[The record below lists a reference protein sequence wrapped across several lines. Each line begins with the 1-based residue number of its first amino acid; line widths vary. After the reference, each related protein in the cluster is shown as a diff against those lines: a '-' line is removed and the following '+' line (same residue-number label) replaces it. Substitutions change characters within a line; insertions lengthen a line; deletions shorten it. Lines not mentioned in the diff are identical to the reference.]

1 MLSASDLVLSRSNGN
16 ILAGGYKINSL
27 LLEGGHATTLNK
39 KINHNQ
45 HLAVPFGLSLLKQYT
60 TDKINNASTVNAGV
74 KISDGELN
82 FSQINRRPPLTF
94 KYISNCLERCIGNP
108 ESVDQIMNYIKESRP
123 VEQVT
128 YIRRNYA

>member
-74 KISDGELN
+74 IPDSIYDKMLANVSLNTLGLPIKKLTRKHKNAKRKRNVKTRKAKIK
-82 FSQINRRPPLTF
+82 R
-94 KYISNCLERCIGNP
+94 K
-108 ESVDQIMNYIKESRP
+108 
-123 VEQVT
+123 
-128 YIRRNYA
+128 